1 LSETGSYIIKISEM
15 IWGYP
20 LLLLLLGGGF
30 FFLIYSGLVPFRF
43 FRHAIDITRGKFDE
57 EKDPGDINHYQA
69 LSTALASTIG
79 MGNISGVAVAIATGG
94 PGAMFWMWVSAFVGM
109 ATKFF
114 TCSLAVMYRKTDR
127 YGRLQGGPMYVIT
140 EGLGKKWK
148 PLAVFFSLAGMIGVL
163 PLFQVNQFTQAIRE
177 LYLIPAGIT
186 HASAINLFTGVI
198 LAGLAGLVIFGG
210 IRRIGKVVGRLVPVM
225 VVVYFG
231 AVLTILILRN
241 EDIIPAFELIIRD
254 AFTGNAVLGGAIGQL
269 IITGIKRGTFSN
281 EAGLGTAP
289 MAHSAAKTNEPIREG
304 LVAMMG
310 PAIDTLVV
318 CTLTALAIVIT
329 GVWRNANVD
338 GITLTATA
346 FETALPGFGTHILM
360 GCVVFF
366 AMTTLFAFPYY
377 GTKCFT
383 FVFNVKNK
391 NLYNYIYLAGI
402 LLAAI
407 TSLEVV
413 ISLIDGIYGLM
424 AIPTMIS
431 ALLLAPVVKRAAKKY
446 FDQIKNQFNKDEQE
460 TYSRLNR

>member
-1 LSETGSYIIKISEM
+1 LNAAGQYIIEFSEL

-20 LLLLLLGGGF
+20 LLVLLIGGGL
-30 FFLIYSGLVPFRF
+30 FFLVYSGLVPFRY
-43 FRHAIDITRGKFDE
+43 FRHSLQVIRGKYDE
-57 EKDPGDINHYQA
+57 EKEPGDISHYQA

-79 MGNISGVAVAIATGG
+79 MGNISGVAVAIAMGG

-114 TCSLAVMYRKTDR
+114 TCSLAVMYRKKDR
-127 YGRLQGGPMYVIT
+127 FGRLQGGPMYVIT
-140 EGLGKKWK
+140 EGLGKKWR

-163 PLFQVNQFTQAIRE
+163 PLFQVNQLTQAIRE

-186 HASAINLFTGVI
+186 GVSSINLFTGLLLSGI
-198 LAGLAGLVIFGG
+198 ASLVIFGG
-210 IRRIGKVVGRLVPVM
+210 IKRIGKVVGRLVPVM
-225 VVVYFG
+225 VVLYFMS
-231 AVLTILILRN
+231 VLAILVIHYT
-241 EDIIPAFELIIRD
+241 EVIPAFQTIFRD
-254 AFTGNAVLGGAIGQL
+254 AFTGNAVLGGALGLL

-289 MAHSAAKTNEPIREG
+289 MAHSAARTNEPIREG
-304 LVAMMG
+304 LVAMTG

-329 GVWRNANVD
+329 GVWHRTDFD

-346 FETALPGFGTHILM
+346 FEQALPGFGTHILM
-360 GCVVFF
+360 ICVLFF
-366 AMTTLFAFPYY
+366 ALTTLFAFPYY

-391 NLYNYIYLAGI
+391 NFYNYIYIGGI
-402 LLAAI
+402 FFAAV
-407 TSLEVV
+407 TSLDVV

-431 ALLLAPVVKRAAKKY
+431 ALLLAPKVRQASKKY
-446 FDQIKNQFNKDEQE
+446 FRELK
-460 TYSRLNR
+460 R

>member
-1 LSETGSYIIKISEM
+1 M

-20 LLLLLLGGGF
+20 LLLLLLGGGL

-43 FRHAIDITRGKFDE
+43 FRHSIQILAGKYNEDQ
-57 EKDPGDINHYQA
+57 DPGDISHYQA

-114 TCSLAVMYRKTDR
+114 TCSLAVMYRKKDHN
-127 YGRLQGGPMYVIT
+127 GKLQGGPMYVIT
-140 EGLGKKWK
+140 EGLGPKWR

-163 PLFQVNQFTQAIRE
+163 PMFQVNQFTQAIRE
-177 LYLIPAGIT
+177 LYIVPAGIT
-186 HASAINLFTGVI
+186 QASLINLMTGITLMI
-198 LAGLAGLVIFGG
+198 LAALVIFGG
-210 IRRIGKVVGRLVPVM
+210 IKRIGKVVSRMVPIM
-225 VVVYFG
+225 IILYFG
-231 AVLTILILRN
+231 AVMAILILKYQ
-241 EDIIPAFELIIRD
+241 DILPAFGMIFRD
-254 AFTGNAVLGGAIGQL
+254 AFSGKAILGGALGQL

-289 MAHSAAKTNEPIREG
+289 MAHSAAKTKEPIREG

-310 PAIDTLVV
+310 PALDTLLV

-329 GVWRNANVD
+329 GVWKNVEVD
-338 GITLTATA
+338 GITMTAAA
-346 FETALPGFGTHILM
+346 FENALPGFGKHILM
-360 GCVVFF
+360 VCVTFF

-383 FVFNVKNK
+383 FVFKVKNR
-391 NLYNYIYLAGI
+391 NLYNYIYLGGI

-407 TSLEVV
+407 TSLDVV
-413 ISLIDGIYGLM
+413 ISLIDGVYGLM
-424 AIPTMIS
+424 AIPTMTS
-431 ALLLAPVVKRAAKKY
+431 ALLLAPRVKKAARKY
-446 FDQIKNQFNKDEQE
+446 FSEI
-460 TYSRLNR
+460 